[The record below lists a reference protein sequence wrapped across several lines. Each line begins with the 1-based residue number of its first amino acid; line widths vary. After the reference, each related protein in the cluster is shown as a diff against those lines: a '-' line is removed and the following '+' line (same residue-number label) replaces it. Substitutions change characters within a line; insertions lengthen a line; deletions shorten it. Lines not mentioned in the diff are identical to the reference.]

1 MLDNLLTA
9 LLVAFDWLMDLFTLG
24 RWSREIGDE
33 RYPIKT
39 KDGE

>member
-9 LLVAFDWLMDLFTLG
+9 LLVAFDWLMDLFTL